1 MNERVNLIN
10 IKNKLKIKEP
20 SQKVKDFVPKFSYME
35 TKG

>member
-10 IKNKLKIKEP
+10 IKNKLNIKEP
-20 SQKVKDFVPKFSYME
+20 PQKVKDFVPKFNYME